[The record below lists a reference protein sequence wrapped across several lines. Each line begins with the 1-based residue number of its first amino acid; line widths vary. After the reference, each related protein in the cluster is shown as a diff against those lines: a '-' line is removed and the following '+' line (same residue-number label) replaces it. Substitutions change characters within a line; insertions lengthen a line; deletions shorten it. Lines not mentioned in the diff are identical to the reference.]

1 MKPDDR
7 VKHRS
12 RPFYGYTQE
21 VKTVSQDFI
30 QSVNKQAREALG
42 LPPIPAV
49 KTLQGRLEA
58 IGYTQTPKWLNSS
71 DNSGTVILDGF
82 NRYHVVYNQQQPPK
96 AGSYQVISKQP
107 PRKKPNDSPAIST
120 KLMLA
125 MAVKGLGY
133 FDPNHKGKGK
143 QADAVRFFEDQLVKE
158 GLTRQCLSDS
168 TLRDNLDK
176 AFDTLKQYAVLDKK
190 NDK

>member
-21 VKTVSQDFI
+21 VKKGSQDFI

-71 DNSGTVILDGF
+71 DNSGTVILDEF
-82 NRYHVVYNQQQPPK
+82 NSYRVVYNQQQPPK
-96 AGSYQVISKQP
+96 AGSYQGKSKPP
-107 PRKKPNDSPAIST
+107 PREKTSDSPATST

-125 MAVKGLGY
+125 MALKGLGY
-133 FDPNHKGKGK
+133 YDPNHKGKGK
-143 QADAVRFFEDQLVKE
+143 QADAVRFFEKQLVKE
-158 GLTRQCLSDS
+158 GLTGQYLSGS

-190 NDK
+190 DDK

>member
-21 VKTVSQDFI
+21 VKKVSQDFI

-42 LPPIPAV
+42 LPPIAAV

-58 IGYTQTPKWLNSS
+58 IGYTHTPKWLNSS
-71 DNSGTVILDGF
+71 DNSGTVILNEF
-82 NRYHVVYNQQQPPK
+82 NSYRVVYNQQQPPK
-96 AGSYQVISKQP
+96 AGSYQGKSKP
-107 PRKKPNDSPAIST
+107 APRKKTSDSPAIST
-120 KLMLA
+120 QLMLA

-133 FDPNHKGKGK
+133 YDPNHKGKGK
-143 QADAVRFFEDQLVKE
+143 QADAVRFFQNQLVKE
-158 GLTRQCLSDS
+158 GLTSQCLSDS
-168 TLRDNLDK
+168 TLRDNLKK
-176 AFDTLKQYAVLDKK
+176 ALDTLKQYAVLDKK

>member
-21 VKTVSQDFI
+21 LKKVSQDFI
-30 QSVNKQAREALG
+30 QSLNKQAREAAG

-49 KTLQGRLEA
+49 KTLQGKLEA
-58 IGYTQTPKWLNSS
+58 IGYTQPPKWLNSS
-71 DNSGTVILDGF
+71 DNSGTVTLDGF
-82 NRYHVVYNQQQPPK
+82 NRYRIVYNQQQPPK
-96 AGSYQVISKQP
+96 AESYQGRSKP
-107 PRKKPNDSPAIST
+107 APRKKPNDSPAIST

-133 FDPNHKGKGK
+133 YDPNHKGKGK
-143 QADAVRFFEDQLVKE
+143 QADAVRFFENQLVKE
-158 GLTRQCLSDS
+158 GLTKQCLSNS

-176 AFDTLKQYAVLDKK
+176 ALDTLKEYAVLDKK
-190 NDK
+190 DDK